1 MKKFLAM
8 LLAVVMVLT
17 LVACGGNDTK
27 KADGQVVIGSDT
39 EESGDWAY
47 SAFQT
52 SPNATDNE
60 VVKLTDDLLTVDTDQ
75 HGDYV
80 VNKTVVKSYERIEEE
95 NGNVTYKFVLNDGLK
110 FNNGEAVTAQDF
122 LAWTMFLSSP
132 AGKEMGVVS
141 AAYDQL
147 PGGVAYRNGET
158 NVLAGLRLF
167 DDKTFSV
174 TILKTNEAGD
184 TDYLPYYYDLGY
196 AAMRGVN
203 LTYWFGEGWSVKDD
217 GEGAYFVNADG
228 KEFTAANV
236 GDAVTAAR
244 YATSD
249 RVTSGPYNL
258 VSFDQSSR
266 EIVLEANENY
276 NGNFE
281 GQKPGIQKLVIVK
294 TEQDTVMDM
303 IATGQIQIYSGIGDG
318 AQVNAALDLIEAGT
332 IDSSY
337 TTYDRAGYGYFAYAC
352 DFGPSQFV
360 EFRQAVAYLLDRN
373 EFAQTFCQG
382 WGGVVHGPYCTA
394 FSMTSKTD
402 IDKKV
407 NHYDYN
413 PEKAVELLKQA
424 GFVYNADG
432 SDYVDGSGEIRYAKV
447 TAEQAQYYD
456 NFNKVLA
463 DGTILMPAT
472 LNWASSE
479 NNSVSALLSTM
490 LANSEATKNAGVSI
504 VKTEMTF
511 PELLNYMYR
520 QDAYGIGGD
529 YSVPTYNM
537 FNLAT
542 GWNAGVY
549 DFAYNWSTDPTYIE
563 MGYNVQHLYDEE
575 LDQLSMDMVY
585 GVEPGDEATFL
596 ELWEKYVIRWN
607 EELPMVPLYANIYVT
622 LYPNTIDNYAEDSFW
637 GFDRAILYANWV
649 GSAK

>member
-8 LLAVVMVLT
+8 VLAVVMVLT

-39 EESGDWAY
+39 EASGDWAY

-596 ELWEKYVIRWN
+596 ELWEKYIIRWN

-622 LYPNTIDNYAEDSFW
+622 LYPNTIDNYVEDSFW